1 MAEILPFRGVHYN
14 RTRVNNLEAV
24 ICPPYDIISP
34 QIQQGLYQQ
43 SSYNF
48 IRLEHGRELPQDST
62 NDNKYTRASS
72 TLHQWLEQGILSV
85 DKKPAIYFHHHYF
98 IHQRQKYRRCGITV
112 IIRLEEWDKMVV
124 CPHEGTL
131 TQPKGDRLNLLWAL
145 QMNTSPILA
154 LFEDRKALVSSLIT
168 ESGKSKPVLDF
179 NTTSG
184 EKHTVWAITQTEIIS
199 QIRNHLA
206 NQPVYIADGHHRYES
221 ALTYRREM
229 HTCSPSDSDDK
240 PYDFVMMTLVDF
252 LDPGLVVLPAHRLVR
267 GVSESNLND
276 LVAKL
281 PVFFEVEELQLN
293 PSNLPQ
299 QVDNILNEKDKQIR
313 LILFDSSKERLFV
326 LRLHDQTVTSQMMP
340 YFHSELYKSL
350 DVSIVDHVIIEK
362 LLGLGSNVEETLLT
376 YNHDILDTINMVLGG
391 EYQLAF
397 LLSPVKAKTIKDI
410 ADVGDRMPRKSTYFF
425 PKLPSG
431 LICHRLA

>member
-1 MAEILPFRGVHYN
+1 
-14 RTRVNNLEAV
+14 
-24 ICPPYDIISP
+24 
-34 QIQQGLYQQ
+34 
-43 SSYNF
+43 
-48 IRLEHGRELPQDST
+48 
-62 NDNKYTRASS
+62 
-72 TLHQWLEQGILSV
+72 
-85 DKKPAIYFHHHYF
+85 
-98 IHQRQKYRRCGITV
+98 
-112 IIRLEEWDKMVV
+112 
-124 CPHEGTL
+124 
-131 TQPKGDRLNLLWAL
+131 
-145 QMNTSPILA
+145 MNTSPILA